1 MQQAPPHLDV
11 TIKSYAQISQDYS
24 EGQQSFWTEC
34 WYNFPCKIVDE
45 DILHYYPL
53 AKTQQKKGQVA

>member
-1 MQQAPPHLDV
+1 MVHMVQIVYLSCV
-11 TIKSYAQISQDYS
+11 EITIIFKQTKT
-24 EGQQSFWTEC
+24 SFH
-34 WYNFPCKIVDE
+34 FDE